1 MSNDL
6 SKKQKRGTPLNPSE
20 RGSDSA
26 NPQKNGEQQ
35 NEETKEGEYRNVET
49 SVNNPSYF
57 DDDYEVEQENEI
69 SRKEAETEDENNVPN
84 RRGAGQS

>member
-26 NPQKNGEQQ
+26 GPQKKGDQQ
-35 NEETKEGEYRNVET
+35 NEEAKEGEYRNVET
-49 SVNNPSYF
+49 TVNSPSYF
-57 DDDYEVEQENEI
+57 DDDYEVAQENEI
-69 SRKEAETEDENNVPN
+69 SRKEAETEDGNAVSN
-84 RRGAGQS
+84 REGSRQS